1 MDKSHAYT
9 NKKSYQLSIE
19 QSKIFS
25 SSWKYEIL
33 IDVTKF

>member
-1 MDKSHAYT
+1 MDKSHAYP
-9 NKKSYQLSIE
+9 NKKSYQLSVE
-19 QSKIFS
+19 QSKMFN